1 MAFRATITVIRAE
14 VDAKYVSPSASIDNV
29 NAEAIAFVNADSKN
43 KWLYDTYA
51 LGDVNVL
58 LINKNLSETIPL
70 GEDFGWEYNKP
81 KVETLAL
88 VESFVKAL
96 TYNKS
101 FNDAFTLDDVSQI
114 DKDFYG
120 NKANVA
126 FIIDIIGLSH
136 TKILTD
142 SYTVADVVNIVVD
155 YLRPYSDSYSVTD
168 DSRFTFVKN
177 VEDAITLDDTSLI
190 NKDFSNQ
197 SQNSLGFTDLL
208 GSDFGKTLTDNVSQ
222 LDEVSILHG
231 LNKSDST
238 TLSDTYK
245 TTLNKAISD
254 AFTLDDSAL
263 VDKDYF
269 GNKGN
274 VFSFNDVLNYDVNKE
289 LTDGIALVELVGF
302 VLNHPV
308 EDSYTVS
315 DTNTLQTDLG
325 RTETI
330 GISESYIRE
339 IIKNLTDGLALD
351 DTTQV
356 NKDVDATKGNIITF
370 GDVIDI
376 VMKKLLDFSD
386 SYSISDASTF
396 GVDKG
401 ISESLVFSELVDI
414 ATHYNKT
421 LLDTFVLD
429 DSALVDK
436 DFYGNKGNV
445 VGLSEVVSQALNK
458 KITDS
463 TSVADIYDV
472 FMTKVHVDSI
482 SFNDISIWSI
492 HKNLSDTLSLTDT
505 EVVDHVL
512 GSQCALNT
520 MLLNNF
526 LLNCGEGESQNISDS
541 STLRDEIGL
550 QLEKTFT
557 DSLALDDSALVNKE
571 FYGNKGNTVGVTDV
585 VSVKLVNNLLGQRP
599 LNTMSLN

>member
-492 HKNLSDTLSLTDT
+492 HKNLSDTLSLTDAN
-505 EVVDHVL
+505 VVDHVL